1 MHVAALLFLSS
12 IRITVIVNILMT
24 RIRTLKPNVTREEAV
39 AQFSASGLSKLFRNT
54 VFGPLRG
61 VAEFYVPFRLFRARI
76 MNGGATDENLVAL
89 DAVTG
94 TLDLFKFDHVPD
106 DAETMHIETRNCAA
120 SGLESQRA
128 IELLIAKLRRV
139 LYSRGFFRMRDLSI
153 TATPLD
159 DELFVP
165 YWLGFRGAGNDARVS
180 VIDAVRRRPEG
191 AKVRRLVEHWI
202 ASQQ

>member
-1 MHVAALLFLSS
+1 
-12 IRITVIVNILMT
+12 MT
-24 RIRTLKPNVTREEAV
+24 LIRTLKPNVNREQAV
-39 AQFSASGLSKLFRNT
+39 EQFSGSGVSKLFRNG

-76 MNGGATDENLVAL
+76 VNGGTTDENLVAL

-94 TLDLFKFDHVPD
+94 TLDLFKFDHVPNES
-106 DAETMHIETRNCAA
+106 ETMNIETRNCATP
-120 SGLESQRA
+120 GLENERA
-128 IELLIAKLRRV
+128 IELLVAKLRRV
-139 LYSRGFFRMRDLSI
+139 LYSRGFFRMRGLSI
-153 TATPLD
+153 TAMPLD

-165 YWLGFRGAGNDARVS
+165 YWLGFRGSGNDAHVA

-191 AKVRRLVEHWI
+191 AKLRRLVENWI